1 MGCLIVL
8 LLGAILFVILSPIL
22 FIIGMLENARELIEA
37 AFIWLRENAYA
48 VIGVM
53 LVLGFLVWF
62 TERLEKRSSF
72 EARPKNAKD
81 PEERRLWWLAEQEAK
96 VVVSEWENKT
106 GKRMKGADRKDVTR
120 KLFIEMKNT
129 GAEKG
134 KSYR

>member
-62 TERLEKRSSF
+62 TERLEKRYSF
-72 EARPKNAKD
+72 E
-81 PEERRLWWLAEQEAK
+81 
-96 VVVSEWENKT
+96 
-106 GKRMKGADRKDVTR
+106 
-120 KLFIEMKNT
+120 
-129 GAEKG
+129 GAE
-134 KSYR
+134 RLVPM